1 MPNDATWMNEA
12 LNEGKKGFGTTS
24 PNPPVGC
31 VIVARGEIIG
41 RGFHRKAGEWHAER
55 MALADA
61 CKRGNETL
69 LREST
74 VYVTL
79 EPCSSSGRT
88 PPCTEAL
95 EEARVARV
103 VYGLRDPDSRHRG
116 RADAVLSSCGI
127 PCSLISDEEVQR
139 ACAHLA
145 RGFLMRVKEKRP
157 WVIAK
162 TAVTLDGRITRENER
177 WLSCSESLE
186 YAHILRLESD
196 ALLVGGET
204 LRRDDPSLTIR
215 CKSVPIPE
223 CKKQPWRVVMTRN
236 RSSLQPASKLFTDE
250 FSDRS
255 IVVENAGDIRR
266 DVLKPLYEE
275 REVSVLLL
283 ECGGRLLRRWLAEG
297 LVDEWVGIYTPWI
310 AGGRDFSVGECDFLP
325 QEWHLTPLPGQKKC
339 LLCGDDVIIR
349 GYLERSKRG

>member
-1 MPNDATWMNEA
+1 MLHDTTWMTQA

-31 VIVARGEIIG
+31 VVVARGHIIG
-41 RGFHRKAGEWHAER
+41 RGFHHQAGEWHAER
-55 MALADA
+55 MALADVRR
-61 CKRGNETL
+61 RGNEAL

-95 EEARVARV
+95 AEAGVARV
-103 VYGLRDPDSRHRG
+103 VYGLKDPDSRHQG
-116 RADAVLSSCGI
+116 RAEAILSACGI
-127 PCSLISDEEVQR
+127 PCSLIQDEEMQC
-139 ACAHLA
+139 ACEHLA
-145 RGFLMRVKEKRP
+145 RGFLMRVREKRP

-162 TAVTLDGRITRENER
+162 TAVTLDGRITRKEER

-196 ALLVGGET
+196 AVLVGGET
-204 LRRDDPSLTIR
+204 LRRDDPSLTVR

-223 CKKQPWRVVMTRN
+223 YKKQPWRVVMTKDA
-236 RSSLQPASKLFTDE
+236 SSLPSSAKLFTDQ

-255 IVVENAGDIRR
+255 IVYENVEDIRR
-266 DVLKPLYEE
+266 DVLTPLYEE

-283 ECGGRLLRRWLAEG
+283 ECGGRLLWRWLAEG
-297 LVDEWVGIYTPWI
+297 LVDEWVGIYTPWLS
-310 AGGRDFSVGECDFLP
+310 GGMDLSVGECDYLP
-325 QEWHLTPLPGQKKC
+325 KEFHLKPLPGQKRC
-339 LLCGDDVIIR
+339 HPCGDDMIIR
-349 GYLERSKRG
+349 GYLK

>member
-1 MPNDATWMNEA
+1 MPSDTKWMEEA

-31 VIVARGEIIG
+31 VIVAHNQIIG
-41 RGFHRKAGEWHAER
+41 RGFHRQAGEWHAER

-61 CKRGNETL
+61 KRRGNEAL
-69 LREST
+69 LRESS

-95 EEARVARV
+95 AEAGVARV
-103 VYGLRDPDSRHRG
+103 VYGLRDPDFRHQG
-116 RADAVLSSCGI
+116 RAEAILSACGI
-127 PCSLISDEEVQR
+127 PCTLIGDEEMQR

-145 RGFLMRVKEKRP
+145 RGFLMRVSEKRP

-162 TAVTLDGRITRENER
+162 TAMTLDGRITRKEER
-177 WLSCSESLE
+177 WLSCAESLE
-186 YAHILRLESD
+186 YAHILRLRCD
-196 ALLVGGET
+196 AVLVGGET

-215 CKSVPIPE
+215 CKSIPVPE
-223 CKKQPWRVVMTRN
+223 CKKQPWRVVMTQN
-236 RSSLQPASKLFTDE
+236 RSSLPASSKLFTDQ
-250 FSDRS
+250 FADRS
-255 IVVENAGDIRR
+255 VVYENVQDIRT
-266 DVLKPLYEE
+266 DVLRPLYEE

-310 AGGRDFSVGECDFLP
+310 SGGRDFSVGECDFLP
-325 QEWHLTPLPGQKKC
+325 KELHMIPLPGQQKC
-339 LLCGDDVIIR
+339 VSCGDDMIIR
-349 GYLERSKRG
+349 GYLEETKRA